1 MQKGEEMN
9 KPSHFIDL
17 SLLKSHPAFRAI
29 FIARFISIVA
39 LGMLAVAVP
48 VQIQQMTKS
57 PLLVG
62 LGVTVAAC
70 GMFIGLLT
78 GGVLAD
84 RYERK
89 KLILFARSTCGLGF
103 VGLAINAALPDPSL
117 TAVYLLGL
125 WDGFFG
131 AIGVTARLAKIA
143 SS

>member
-1 MQKGEEMN
+1 MQKSDAMN

-17 SLLKSHPAFRAI
+17 TLLRTHPAFRAL

-48 VQIQQMTKS
+48 VQIQQLTQS

-62 LGVTVAAC
+62 LAVTLAGA

-84 RYERK
+84 RYERRR
-89 KLILFARSTCGLGF
+89 LILFARSTCGLGF
-103 VGLAINAALPDPSL
+103 AALCINALLPSPSVI
-117 TAVYLLGL
+117 AVSC
-125 WDGFFG
+125 WDSGMAFS
-131 AIGVTARLAKIA
+131 AR
-143 SS
+143 

>member
-1 MQKGEEMN
+1 MRKMGAKSDVMN

-17 SLLKSHPAFRAI
+17 SLLRTHPAFRAI

-48 VQIQQMTKS
+48 VQIQQLTQS

-62 LGVTVAAC
+62 LAVTLAGA

-84 RYERK
+84 RYERRR
-89 KLILFARSTCGLGF
+89 LIVFARSTCGLGF
-103 VGLAINAALPDPSL
+103 VALCINALLPSPSVI
-117 TAVYLLGL
+117 AVFVLGL
-125 WDGFFG
+125 WDGFS
-131 AIGVTARLAKIA
+131 AR
-143 SS
+143 

>member
-1 MQKGEEMN
+1 DVMN

-17 SLLKSHPAFRAI
+17 SLLRTHPAFRAI

-48 VQIQQMTKS
+48 VQIQQLTQS

-62 LGVTVAAC
+62 LAVTLAGA

-84 RYERK
+84 RYER
-89 KLILFARSTCGLGF
+89 R
-103 VGLAINAALPDPSL
+103 
-117 TAVYLLGL
+117 
-125 WDGFFG
+125 
-131 AIGVTARLAKIA
+131 RL
-143 SS
+143 